1 MIDVNRVVMPRAYTL
16 IHGHIDK
23 FSDNDSSDWFLLQTR
38 VVAEQLLN
46 GLPRLKGTYD
56 LSRFK
61 NALEDTMSKDNM
73 DLWGA
78 DGVIDVMVEETNDY
92 LEAIEEIRPRDYE
105 RYSKAML
112 ADIFRVVYGIG
123 L

>member
-1 MIDVNRVVMPRAYTL
+1 MPRAYTL